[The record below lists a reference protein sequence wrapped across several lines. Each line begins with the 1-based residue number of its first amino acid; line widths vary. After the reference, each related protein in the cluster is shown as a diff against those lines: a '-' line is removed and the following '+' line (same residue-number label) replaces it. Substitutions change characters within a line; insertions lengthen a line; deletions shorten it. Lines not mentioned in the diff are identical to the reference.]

1 MNIDLLAFS
10 EDYDQMLQIPG
21 FTAYIS
27 IFFHHQLLD
36 ISMRENQRRILPI

>member
-21 FTAYIS
+21 LVISVIHIYIFPVDPYAFK
-27 IFFHHQLLD
+27 I
-36 ISMRENQRRILPI
+36 RIPIKVL